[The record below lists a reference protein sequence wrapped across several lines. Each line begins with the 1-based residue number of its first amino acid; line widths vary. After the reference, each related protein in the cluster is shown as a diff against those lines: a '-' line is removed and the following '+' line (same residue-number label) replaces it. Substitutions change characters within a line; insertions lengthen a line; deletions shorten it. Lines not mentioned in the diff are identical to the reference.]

1 MQRLFL
7 SKSFVYGYLLDA
19 HIFFLAQ
26 HEMKA
31 TTHIL
36 LAIAITFATIV
47 VHAQESNDTLRILIT
62 DAEASIIPPKHFEYD
77 SLTNRIVHVG
87 TMSQIQ
93 VSKVT
98 NRPYNRI
105 AAAITKEYM
114 ASQGFE
120 LIDKQNYKMQSG
132 HDATIFRSR
141 FLSKDE
147 NSNDMYF
154 IRLMLFTGSKNTIWV
169 TADFPECISK
179 QIEEAVRNSM
189 LSAKERE

>member
-1 MQRLFL
+1 MGICLMPI
-7 SKSFVYGYLLDA
+7 Y
-19 HIFFLAQ
+19 FLAQ

-47 VHAQESNDTLRILIT
+47 VHAQESVDSLRILIPN
-62 DAEASIIPPKHFEYD
+62 AETSIIPPKHFEYD

-98 NRPYNRI
+98 NRPYNKI

-189 LSAKERE
+189 LSAEERK